1 MARIRVMGC
10 VITVVIFLQIIF
22 LVNFHQK
29 SYVNSPTTE
38 GQPRKVHLLILSTW
52 RSGSSFLGQIFSQH
66 PDVFYLMEPA
76 WHVWKSLPRY
86 SAHVLHMAVRDM
98 VRSVFKCDM
107 SVFDTYIETKNKVWN
122 LFHWYSN
129 TALCSPPACD
139 SFSRSNITNGTA
151 CRKLCGNHSFSK
163 VEEACEK
170 YSHIVVKELRFLD
183 ITVLYPLLKDPSL
196 NLKILHLV
204 RDPRAVG
211 KSRGQTPRALAGD
224 NGVVLDTNGTKIND
238 TNYEVLQKICES
250 HVNMYK
256 TATHKPP
263 PFLKGKYMLV
273 RYEDLVRNPLE
284 KVEEMYKFAN
294 LQLMDHLSQWIY
306 DITHGDGQ
314 GKRKEA
320 FETTPR
326 DARNVSEVW
335 RNVLRF
341 PKVRQIQA
349 VCKEAMAAFR
359 YQFMS
364 SEAEQKDK
372 SRDFILPLYITMP

>member
-1 MARIRVMGC
+1 MARIRVMGAL
-10 VITVVIFLQIIF
+10 IALGIFLQIIF
-22 LVNFHQK
+22 LVNLHQK
-29 SYVNSPTTE
+29 SYVHSPTME
-38 GQPRKVHLLILSTW
+38 EQPRKVHLLILSTW
-52 RSGSSFLGQIFSQH
+52 RSGSSLLGQIFSQH

-76 WHVWKSLPRY
+76 WHVWRTLPSY

-107 SVFDTYIETKNKVWN
+107 SVFDTYIENKKNVSH
-122 LFHWYSN
+122 LFQWYSSK
-129 TALCSPPACD
+129 ALCSPPACD
-139 SFSRSNITNGTA
+139 SFSRYNISNGTA
-151 CRKLCGNHSFSK
+151 CRKLCGNSSFSK
-163 VEEACEK
+163 VEEACDK

-211 KSRGQTPRALAGD
+211 KSRGQAPRALAGD
-224 NGVVLDTNGTKIND
+224 NGIVLDTNGTKINN
-238 TNYEVLQKICES
+238 TNYEVLRKICQS

-256 TATHKPP
+256 TANDKPP
-263 PFLKGKYMLV
+263 PFLKGKYLLV
-273 RYEDLVRNPLE
+273 RYEDLVRNPLG

-294 LQLMDHLSQWIY
+294 LKLTDHLSQWMY
-306 DITHGDGQ
+306 DITHGEGA

-326 DARNVSEVW
+326 DARNVSEAW
-335 RNVLRF
+335 RNVLPF
-341 PKVRQIQA
+341 SKVRQIQD
-349 VCKEAMAAFR
+349 VCKEALTAFR
-359 YQFMS
+359 YQFMN

-372 SRDFILPLYITMP
+372 SRDFIWPLKSN